1 MGRKVT
7 NTSPEAAARRKRQ
20 KRGYY
25 EPKPEKNKSQT
36 VPSESAPAN
45 SNEPSTQKKQNNQ
58 GRVAINSDASESNS
72 DNSDKTIP
80 TKITTMELPP
90 GIGDVLGN
98 LWFWQVLELRQ
109 ASDGDFAR
117 LNSERTYDDAFLI
130 GEAGV
135 RSYGAVQMLI
145 DRYPDLIN
153 LKKEHVPWVTEHL
166 SEFRPKFRHEAEA
179 GGGPSLREGTPHPPP
194 GIRVVEKTAEQ
205 PNLRLVPSANGSEAK
220 LTNGFHNGNVA
231 TSHVEES
238 GTVAEGQSESRNG
251 HTATAEVKG
260 PPLKPV
266 RHTFD
271 VLSSLNATA
280 RDVKEELLWCREVMK
295 RNAPRAVFTE
305 MCCMMFLRGIEADPQ
320 QIESWR
326 QEYVELFP
334 DPEVKQ
340 KAHER
345 YAALF
350 GEDAPSA
357 EPAPA
362 EPLRPAW
369 VAPVEDGSVPAGFDP
384 DDPSTHP
391 EEWGPLGWRGGVWRG
406 GKRIEP
412 SSLPPL
418 PNERLCAFIVKMF
431 GTTQNDAY
439 LERTWTAEEEGL
451 IDEVYSQAVGF
462 VTDPDHA
469 YALLLTWMYNYA
481 VDLRRE
487 PKDGV
492 GIGHAPAEML
502 RDLVKYAK
510 PSSLDYPREQ
520 WVMAADIFESLEKFR
535 ARYVWGFEHGL

>member
-7 NTSPEAAARRKRQ
+7 NTSPEAAAQRKRSKKSYYNKKIAKQ
-20 KRGYY
+20 KL
-25 EPKPEKNKSQT
+25 QT
-36 VPSESAPAN
+36 VPSNSAPAN
-45 SNEPSTQKKQNNQ
+45 SDASSTQKNTTAK
-58 GRVAINSDASESNS
+58 NSVRIDSHASESDS
-72 DNSDKTIP
+72 HVSDKEILTTIP
-80 TKITTMELPP
+80 TLYLPAGFAQLLP
-90 GIGDVLGN
+90 N
-98 LWFWQVLELRQ
+98 QWFWEVLELRQ
-109 ASDGDFAR
+109 ASDSDFAR

-145 DRYPDLIN
+145 DRYPELIR
-153 LKKEHVPWVTEHL
+153 LKREDVKPWLKNL
-166 SEFRPKFRHEAEA
+166 SEFSQKFEHDAEA
-179 GGGPSLREGTPHPPP
+179 GGGTHHSDDGTPPPP
-194 GIRVVEKTAEQ
+194 ASFSAIKKNTEQ
-205 PNLRLVPSANGSEAK
+205 PALRLVPAESAVKNG
-220 LTNGFHNGNVA
+220 TNGVHASSSAVVVA
-231 TSHVEES
+231 AETTES
-238 GTVAEGQSESRNG
+238 QNLPISGVGAQTV
-251 HTATAEVKG
+251 
-260 PPLKPV
+260 PLKAV

-280 RDVKEELLWCREVMK
+280 RDVKEELLWCREVMR

-305 MCCMMFLRGIEADPQ
+305 MCCLMLLRGIEADPQ
-320 QIESWR
+320 QIEAWR
-326 QEYVELFP
+326 QEYVRLFP
-334 DPEVKQ
+334 DPELVEQ
-340 KAHER
+340 TAQDR

-350 GEDAPSA
+350 EDDAPRS

-362 EPLRPAW
+362 APRPAW
-369 VAPVEDGSVPAGFDP
+369 VMPVEEESVPTGFDP

-391 EEWGPLGWRGGVWRG
+391 KEWGPLWRGGVWRG

-431 GTTQNDAY
+431 GCTRNEAY